1 MNIFAGKTPTE
12 RNKIIAAMVLGVMAV
27 IALTYTFGGMLL
39 GSRKGTTTITVTASP
54 SPTATVSG
62 QLNPDPN
69 FPTQDEILSEYLTF
83 PIVYNPDSFYAPPPG
98 RNIFAFYE
106 PPLPTPVPP
115 FVPGEKT
122 PTPTTPFPT
131 PTPTPVPPLL
141 LSYVNPQSVYAG
153 TNKSFR
159 LDVRGEKFTPESQ
172 IFFNAIPLPT
182 TYVSP
187 QSLYAIVPASYISN
201 AGQAR
206 ILVATPDGKLYSN
219 EGFFNIQ
226 APPKPQLT
234 YIGLIARRHNNNDT
248 AFFQETGKQDPT
260 EARLNDIVAGRFRVM
275 SISVEEVELIDT
287 QLGFRYKLK
296 LERTKPGSVSYPNIP
311 DNDSE
316 PPPEPDDSGADN
328 QE

>member
-12 RNKIIAAMVLGVMAV
+12 RNKIIAALVLGVMAV

-39 GSRKGTTTITVTASP
+39 SSKGKTTVSINASP
-54 SPTATVSG
+54 SPTATVPG
-62 QLNPDPN
+62 QINPDPN
-69 FPTQDEILSEYLTF
+69 FPTQEEIYSEYMTF
-83 PIVYNPDSFYAPPPG
+83 PIVYNPNSFSAPPPG

-122 PTPTTPFPT
+122 PTPATPFPT

-141 LSYVNPQSVYAG
+141 VSYINPQSVYAG
-153 TNKSFR
+153 TQKSFR
-159 LDVRGEKFTPESQ
+159 LEVNGDKFTPESQ

-182 TYVSP
+182 TYVNP
-187 QSLYAIVPASYISN
+187 QKLFATVPASYIAN

-234 YIGLIARRHNNNDT
+234 YIGLIAHRHNNNDT
-248 AFFQETGKQDPT
+248 AFFQESGKQDPT
-260 EARLNDIVAGRFRVM
+260 EARLNDVVGGRFRVM

-296 LERTKPGSVSYPNIP
+296 LERTNPGSVSYPSQP
-311 DNDSE
+311 DND
-316 PPPEPDDSGADN
+316 PEPYDSGSTD
-328 QE
+328 QPE